1 MISFEGNDNFEKAQ
15 SVKIGTF
22 TIGKNDIFRNEYGT
36 EGYKYGDT
44 ISFCAV
50 IEDPKGKTVAGN
62 WECDPISEGT
72 VQLKINGVP
81 VGDPVTPIIKETS
94 KYP

>member
-1 MISFEGNDNFEKAQ
+1 MATITSRRHQN
-15 SVKIGTF
+15 VKIGTF
-22 TIGKNDIFRNEYGT
+22 TIEKNDIFRNEYGT

-50 IEDPKGKTVAGN
+50 IEGPKGKTVAGN

-81 VGDPVTPIIKETS
+81 WAILSPPIIKETS